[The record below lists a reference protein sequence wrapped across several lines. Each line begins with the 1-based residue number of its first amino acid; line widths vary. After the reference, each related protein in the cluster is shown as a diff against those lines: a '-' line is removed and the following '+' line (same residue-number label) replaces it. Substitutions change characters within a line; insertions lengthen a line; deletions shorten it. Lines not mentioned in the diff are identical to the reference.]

1 MQVNK
6 NRPHPAQIGIMVAFA
21 LSCFGLLLFLWS
33 SFGGSVPIRALPYQ
47 VKASFAQGTQLAGYA
62 DVRVSG
68 VTVGKVTKIV
78 RKGGRARVTMKID
91 AKYAPLPKDTRAT
104 LRTKTLVGETFVN
117 LSFGSR
123 KNAIARKAFIADGG
137 SIPSSNVQETVE
149 IDQILDVFDSPTR
162 RDLKIVLTSLA
173 KATKGQGTNANA
185 AIAQITPLSE
195 GSDTLFSIL
204 NRQQAEVRSGT
215 RDLGTTFAAVGRR
228 EGAIRGIAEGGRQ
241 LFTTT
246 AGITRELRET
256 LNTAPS
262 FLRETRRLMTTVEA
276 TSRTA
281 APAIADLRPVTPLV
295 RPALQ
300 RLAVLA
306 PQLERTLTELDPV
319 LDRVRTGLP
328 ATRSILTGLRPLTD
342 SLVPA
347 AEELLPIVQFLKAYR
362 REVAVTFANAGA
374 ATQATAPDA
383 QGRQRSYLRLSAST
397 INGETIT
404 GALTRNPNNRYSPY
418 PRPGELELA
427 GTGRNPSFACDHLGN
442 QSGLL
447 TTLLDA
453 PGGSGPPCVPQQPF
467 EFNGSKTVYPR
478 LAPVTADQVRAGD
491 ASAGTAA
498 ATSVR
503 DKRR

>member
-1 MQVNK
+1 MNK

-21 LSCFGLLLFLWS
+21 LSCFGLLLFLWT
-33 SFGGSVPIRALPYQ
+33 SFGGPVPIRALPYE

-78 RKGGRARVTMKID
+78 RDGGKAQVTMKVD
-91 AKYAPLPKDTRAT
+91 AKFAPLPTDTRAT
-104 LRTKTLVGETFVN
+104 LRTKTLVGETFVD

-123 KNAIARKAFIADGG
+123 KDAIARKAFIADGG
-137 SIPSSNVQETVE
+137 TIPGSSIQPTVE
-149 IDQILDVFDSPTR
+149 LDQILDSFDAPTR
-162 RDLKIVLTSLA
+162 RDLKVVLTSLA
-173 KATKGQGTNANA
+173 KATDGQGKNLNA

-195 GSDTLFSIL
+195 GSDSLFSIL
-204 NRQQAEVRSGT
+204 NRQQAEVQSGT

-246 AGITRELRET
+246 AGITQELRET
-256 LNTAPS
+256 LNTFPS
-262 FLRETRRLMTTVEA
+262 FLREMRRFMTTVEA
-276 TSRTA
+276 TSKTA

-328 ATRSILTGLRPLTD
+328 ATRSILSGLRPLTD
-342 SLVPA
+342 SAVPA
-347 AEELLPIVQFLKAYR
+347 SEELLPIVQFVKAYR
-362 REVAVTFANAGA
+362 RELSVVFSNAAA

-383 QGRQRSYLRLSAST
+383 QGVQRSYLRVASP
-397 INGETIT
+397 INGETVV
-404 GALTRNPNNRYSPY
+404 GALSRNPNNRYSPY

-453 PGGSGPPCVPQQPF
+453 PGGPGPPCVPQQPF

-478 LAPVTADQVRAGD
+478 LAPVTADQVSSGA
-491 ASAGTAA
+491 AAAGTAA
-498 ATSVR
+498 PTATR
-503 DKRR
+503 AKRR